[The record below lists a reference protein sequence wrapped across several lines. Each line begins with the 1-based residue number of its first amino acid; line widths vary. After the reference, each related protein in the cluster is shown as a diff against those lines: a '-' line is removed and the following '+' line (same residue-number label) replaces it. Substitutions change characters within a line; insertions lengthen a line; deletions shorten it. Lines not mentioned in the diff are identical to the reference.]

1 MTSNDISARRVGM
14 ITDTIMVR
22 VDIEALRTRISARS
36 DCRERDTDIILERV
50 LLALQRQIEQ
60 EIREFEDGSGCFE
73 SCLFE
78 AI

>member
-1 MTSNDISARRVGM
+1 M

-22 VDIEALRTRISARS
+22 VDVESIRTRISARN
-36 DCRERDTDIILERV
+36 DCPAQDTDIILERV

-60 EIREFEDGSGCFE
+60 EIREFEDGNGCFE